1 MRTVP
6 DFRCDNSSSIKSRF
20 KRQPY
25 LVPVTTHLSVLP
37 ILYSFR
43 RCPFAMRAR
52 WALLEAGLIVHW
64 REIELKHKPVEMLE
78 SSAKGTVPV
87 LVLPNGTVI
96 DESEAVMRWALAQA
110 DPRGLLRAADASA
123 LIAQN
128 DGVFKRHLDR
138 FKYTDRYPGES
149 RDEHR
154 DAGLR
159 ILADWSQR
167 LEQNP
172 WLLGPVISLADAAL
186 WPFVRQWRFADPDA
200 FEANGQLAPL
210 REWLQRFL
218 DDPSFERLMQRAD
231 PWCSGG
237 LQPLFP
243 ADAIAVPLDQ
253 PLFHLALKGDWEQ
266 AQDSG
271 TYQWS
276 TRGMRLT
283 EVGFIHCSWQEQVPK
298 TFERFYA
305 DAGEIVLLEID
316 PTRLNSPLRADA
328 IPTGELF
335 PHLYGPL
342 PIEAVRSITPYSS
355 DS

>member
-6 DFRCDNSSSIKSRF
+6 AFRCDNSSSIKSRF
-20 KRQPY
+20 ERQPY
-25 LVPVTTHLSVLP
+25 LVPLTTHPSVLP

-266 AQDSG
+266 AQDFG

-316 PTRLNSPLRADA
+316 PTRLTSPLRADA

-342 PIEAVRSITPYSS
+342 PIEAVRSITPYGS

>member
-6 DFRCDNSSSIKSRF
+6 AFRCDNSSSIKSRF
-20 KRQPY
+20 ERQPY
-25 LVPVTTHLSVLP
+25 LVPLTTHPSVLP

-149 RDEHR
+149 REEHR

-218 DDPSFERLMQRAD
+218 DNPSFERLMQRAD

-243 ADAIAVPLDQ
+243 ADAIAVPVDQ

-316 PTRLNSPLRADA
+316 PIRLNSPLRADA

>member
-6 DFRCDNSSSIKSRF
+6 AFRCDNSSSIKSRF
-20 KRQPY
+20 ERQPY
-25 LVPVTTHLSVLP
+25 LVPLTTHPSVLP

-243 ADAIAVPLDQ
+243 ADAIAVPVDQ

-305 DAGEIVLLEID
+305 DAGEILLLEID
-316 PTRLNSPLRADA
+316 PIRLNSPLRADA

-342 PIEAVRSITPYSS
+342 PIEAVRSITPYGS

>member
-6 DFRCDNSSSIKSRF
+6 AFRCDNSSSIKSRF
-20 KRQPY
+20 ERQPY
-25 LVPVTTHLSVLP
+25 LVPLTTHPSVLP

-283 EVGFIHCSWQEQVPK
+283 EVGFIHCSWQEQVTK

-316 PTRLNSPLRADA
+316 PIRLNSPLRADA

>member
-20 KRQPY
+20 ERQPY
-25 LVPVTTHLSVLP
+25 LVPLTTHPSVLP

-243 ADAIAVPLDQ
+243 ADAIAVPVDQ

-316 PTRLNSPLRADA
+316 PIRLNSPLRADA

>member
-1 MRTVP
+1 
-6 DFRCDNSSSIKSRF
+6 
-20 KRQPY
+20 
-25 LVPVTTHLSVLP
+25 
-37 ILYSFR
+37 
-43 RCPFAMRAR
+43 MRAR

-138 FKYTDRYPGES
+138 FKYTDRYPSES

-243 ADAIAVPLDQ
+243 ADAIAVPVDQ

-342 PIEAVRSITPYSS
+342 PIEAVRSISPYSS

>member
-1 MRTVP
+1 
-6 DFRCDNSSSIKSRF
+6 
-20 KRQPY
+20 
-25 LVPVTTHLSVLP
+25 
-37 ILYSFR
+37 
-43 RCPFAMRAR
+43 MRAR

-186 WPFVRQWRFADPDA
+186 WPFVRQWRIADPDA

-243 ADAIAVPLDQ
+243 ADAIAVPVDQ

-316 PTRLNSPLRADA
+316 PIRLNSPLRADA

>member
-1 MRTVP
+1 MRTVLA
-6 DFRCDNSSSIKSRF
+6 FRCDNSSSIKSRF
-20 KRQPY
+20 ERQPY
-25 LVPVTTHLSVLP
+25 LVPLTTHPSVLP

-167 LEQNP
+167 LEKNP

-243 ADAIAVPLDQ
+243 ADAIAVPVDQ

-316 PTRLNSPLRADA
+316 PIRLNSPLRADA

>member
-6 DFRCDNSSSIKSRF
+6 AFRCDNSSSIKSRF
-20 KRQPY
+20 ERQPY
-25 LVPVTTHLSVLP
+25 LVPLTTHPSVLP

-110 DPRGLLRAADASA
+110 DPRGVLRAADASA

-243 ADAIAVPLDQ
+243 ADAIAVPVDQ

-316 PTRLNSPLRADA
+316 PIRLNSPLRADA

>member
-6 DFRCDNSSSIKSRF
+6 AFRCDNSSSIKSRF

-186 WPFVRQWRFADPDA
+186 WPFVRQWRIADPDA

-243 ADAIAVPLDQ
+243 ADAIAVPVDQ

-316 PTRLNSPLRADA
+316 PIRLNSPLRADA

>member
-6 DFRCDNSSSIKSRF
+6 AFRCDNSSSIKSRF
-20 KRQPY
+20 ERQPY
-25 LVPVTTHLSVLP
+25 LVPLTTHPSVLP

-186 WPFVRQWRFADPDA
+186 WPFVRQWRIADPDA

-243 ADAIAVPLDQ
+243 ADAIAVPVDQ

-305 DAGEIVLLEID
+305 DAGEILLLEID
-316 PTRLNSPLRADA
+316 PIRLNSPLRADA

>member
-6 DFRCDNSSSIKSRF
+6 DFRCDNSSSIKRRF

-25 LVPVTTHLSVLP
+25 LVPLTTHPSVLP

-243 ADAIAVPLDQ
+243 ADAIAVPVDQ

-316 PTRLNSPLRADA
+316 PIRLNSPLRADA

>member
-6 DFRCDNSSSIKSRF
+6 AFRCDNSSSIKSRF
-20 KRQPY
+20 ERQPY
-25 LVPVTTHLSVLP
+25 LVPLTTHPSVLP

-316 PTRLNSPLRADA
+316 PTRLTSPLRADA
-328 IPTGELF
+328 IPTGDLF

-342 PIEAVRSITPYSS
+342 PIEAVRSITPYGS